1 MRECVCVSV
10 CKYVRESSA
19 KRIGQTDKC
28 VRERERETYAAADRQ
43 LSPRTAQQNMLRK
56 GKGGSSSS
64 RATVATEST
73 RTWQPARGTAISQ
86 QQHNSDKNNNN
97 TNKRQQEV
105 SLATHAVLHV
115 PSMKAVGEGGGEG
128 E

>member
-64 RATVATEST
+64 SRATVATEST

-97 TNKRQQEV
+97 NKRQQEV
-105 SLATHAVLHV
+105 SLATHAILHV

>member
-1 MRECVCVSV
+1 MSV

-64 RATVATEST
+64 SRATEATEST

-97 TNKRQQEV
+97 NKRQQEV
-105 SLATHAVLHV
+105 SLATDTVQHV
-115 PSMKAVGEGGGEG
+115 PSMKAVGEEGGEG

>member
-1 MRECVCVSV
+1 MSV

-56 GKGGSSSS
+56 GKGGSSS

-97 TNKRQQEV
+97 NKRQQEV
-105 SLATHAVLHV
+105 SLATHAILHV

>member
-1 MRECVCVSV
+1 MSV

-28 VRERERETYAAADRQ
+28 VRERETYAAADRQ

-56 GKGGSSSS
+56 GKGGSSSK
-64 RATVATEST
+64 ATVATESN

-97 TNKRQQEV
+97 NNERQQEV

-115 PSMKAVGEGGGEG
+115 PSMKAVGEEGREG